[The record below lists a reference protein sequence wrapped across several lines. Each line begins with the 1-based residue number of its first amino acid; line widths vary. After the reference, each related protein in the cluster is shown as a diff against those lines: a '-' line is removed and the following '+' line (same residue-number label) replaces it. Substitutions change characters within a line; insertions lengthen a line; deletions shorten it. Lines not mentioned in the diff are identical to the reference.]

1 MLAFS
6 DHAKLTPEE
15 YFEWEGKQEVRHEY
29 INGEVF
35 AMTGGT
41 IDHSTIAINLVAL
54 LHPHVRAKGCRVLGS
69 DAKIGITPKG
79 EFFYPDLS
87 VTCDVR
93 DRNTINAIF
102 YPKLIIEVL
111 SPSTEA
117 YNRGGKFSRYRKIAS
132 LEEYV
137 LVSSEHIL
145 VESFKLNDRN
155 RWELQ
160 TFEQGDM
167 VKFASIDFEYEI
179 DAIYLDVNLR
189 E

>member
-6 DHAKLTPEE
+6 NSPKLTPEE
-15 YFEWEGKQEVRHEY
+15 YFEWEASQEIRHEY

-41 IDHSTIAINLVAL
+41 INHSTIAINIGAL
-54 LHPHVRAKGCRVLGS
+54 LHPHVRGKGCRVLGS
-69 DAKIGITPKG
+69 DARIGITPKG

-87 VTCDVR
+87 VTCDER
-93 DRNTINAIF
+93 DRNAVNAIF

-117 YNRGGKFSRYRKIAS
+117 YNRGGKFACYRKIAS

-137 LVSSEHIL
+137 LVSSENIL
-145 VESFKLNDRN
+145 VESFRLNDRH

-160 TFEQGDM
+160 TFEESDT
-167 VKFASIDFEYEI
+167 VYLSSIDFECDI
-179 DAIYLDVNLR
+179 SAIYLDVSF
-189 E
+189 